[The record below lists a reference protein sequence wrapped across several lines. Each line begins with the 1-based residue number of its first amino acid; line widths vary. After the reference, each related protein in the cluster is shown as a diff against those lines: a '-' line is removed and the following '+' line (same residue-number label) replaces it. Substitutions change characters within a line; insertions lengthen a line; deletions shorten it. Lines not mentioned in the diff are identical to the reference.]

1 MVANAHVHPRVQRAV
16 LDWYF
21 HGSVPR
27 RVAILVEVV
36 LVLINLVD
44 DGVHDFSEIHPG
56 DAVVVENEA
65 GDREHNV
72 VVINL
77 FLASQR
83 LHKATQ
89 HALVWVRFVEDHFG
103 FEIAQCDYDA
113 VIYDAVK
120 SESEESSG

>member
-1 MVANAHVHPRVQRAV
+1 MVEMR
-16 LDWYF
+16 
-21 HGSVPR
+21 
-27 RVAILVEVV
+27 
-36 LVLINLVD
+36 LVLFNLVN

-103 FEIAQCDYDA
+103 FECAQCANDA
-113 VIYDAVK
+113 VIYEPVK
-120 SESEESSG
+120 SESWKSSD